1 MPVKECTLHL
11 SHLQLLTVGAGR
23 DNLMQLAKFISKFV
37 ITGYTN
43 VNTRL
48 QQSNEI
54 VNYSKIN
61 VDVTEAWN

>member
-1 MPVKECTLHL
+1 
-11 SHLQLLTVGAGR
+11 
-23 DNLMQLAKFISKFV
+23 MQLGKFISKFV
-37 ITGYTN
+37 ITIYTN
-43 VNTRL
+43 VNTVL

>member
-1 MPVKECTLHL
+1 MTGLRLKLL
-11 SHLQLLTVGAGR
+11 SLGDSR

-37 ITGYTN
+37 ITSYRN
-43 VNTRL
+43 VNTVL
-48 QQSNEI
+48 QRSNGI

>member
-1 MPVKECTLHL
+1 MLPVLHL
-11 SHLQLLTVGAGR
+11 KLLTVGASR
-23 DNLMQLAKFISKFV
+23 DNLMQLGKFISKFV
-37 ITGYTN
+37 ITIYTN
-43 VNTRL
+43 VNTVL